1 MAAMSWLLRMRP
13 VPLMP
18 RLDASACSSGRTI
31 AESPVPVRRRRVV
44 AGAPSAST
52 GVLEASE
59 RSSLDSLTK
68 GPSQGAGAGLC
79 GHATRWCDPAGAP
92 DRAPPTTMGPRSAR
106 SGHSQMV
113 GVVAAARSVPNSA
126 TSDVWLV
133 HRTTGGSGLWEPSAL
148 GGHDLTAGLAIRN

>member
-1 MAAMSWLLRMRP
+1 MAAMSWLLRIRA

-18 RLDASACSSGRTI
+18 RLDASACSSGNTI
-31 AESPVPVRRRRVV
+31 AESPVPVRGRREED
-44 AGAPSAST
+44 GAPSASE

-68 GPSQGAGAGLC
+68 GPSQGAGACLG
-79 GHATRWCDPAGAP
+79 GHAARWCDPAGAP
-92 DRAPPTTMGPRSAR
+92 DRALPTTMGPRSAR

-113 GVVAAARSVPNSA
+113 GVFAAARYVPNSA

-133 HRTTGGSGLWEPSAL
+133 HRTSGGTVLWEPSAP
-148 GGHDLTAGLAIRN
+148 GGHDLAAGLAMRN